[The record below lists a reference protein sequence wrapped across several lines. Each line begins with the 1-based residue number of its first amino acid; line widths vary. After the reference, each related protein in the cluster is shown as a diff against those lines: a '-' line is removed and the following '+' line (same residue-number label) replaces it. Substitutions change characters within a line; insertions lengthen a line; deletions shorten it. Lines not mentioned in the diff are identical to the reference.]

1 LPSPYAG
8 LGLEFVKQCAAIG
21 AAVVATHRGPSI
33 PAALSGLGPLVTTL
47 SLDVSD
53 PSSVKSAAMSL
64 QNRPGF
70 NGVTHVIHN
79 AGVFESMD
87 TGLMQMTKERMMK
100 MFEVN
105 AIGVLLVAQSFVPLM
120 TNTREGGLPIFA
132 CLSSKVGSVDDNQ
145 SGRGYAYRASKSAA
159 NIICKSLSVDLKG
172 TCAVCCLHP
181 GYVRTD
187 MTVRTFYLYI
197 TVYAHTWLLPSVADL
212 CALFSTLCHVLISN
226 GLLEDSNGAGSLTS
240 ARAWTG

>member
-8 LGLEFVKQCAAIG
+8 LGLEFVKQCAAKG

-33 PAALSGLGPLVTTL
+33 PAALSGLGPLVSTL

-53 PSSVKSAAMSL
+53 PGSVKSAAMSL

-187 MTVRTFYLYI
+187 MTVRTYFLYRNCMR
-197 TVYAHTWLLPSVADL
+197 AHGSHHPLLTCVRCS
-212 CALFSTLCHVLISN
+212 LFCHVLISN
-226 GLLEDSNGAGSLTS
+226 GLLEDSNGTDSLTS
-240 ARAWTG
+240 ARAWRG